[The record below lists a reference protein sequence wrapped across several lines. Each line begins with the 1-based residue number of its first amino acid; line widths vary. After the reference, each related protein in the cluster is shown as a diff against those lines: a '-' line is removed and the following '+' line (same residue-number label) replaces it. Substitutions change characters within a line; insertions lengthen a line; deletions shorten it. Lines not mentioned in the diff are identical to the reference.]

1 MVESLSPLLDL
12 LRAGSH
18 YNKSVTSAS
27 VNNKIDTRSVKT
39 GRGWWGEARAKTFL
53 TRGREI
59 GISMTRAK
67 SNVSK
72 QEPGQS

>member
-18 YNKSVTSAS
+18 YNESVTSATD
-27 VNNKIDTRSVKT
+27 NEKIDIRSVKP

-59 GISMTRAK
+59 KEINIHISMTYK
-67 SNVSK
+67 CHI
-72 QEPGQS
+72 EHE

>member
-18 YNKSVTSAS
+18 YNKSLTYATDDD
-27 VNNKIDTRSVKT
+27 KIDMRSVKP

-59 GISMTRAK
+59 KEIKIQISMTI
-67 SNVSK
+67 
-72 QEPGQS
+72 

>member
-18 YNKSVTSAS
+18 YNKSVTFATD
-27 VNNKIDTRSVKT
+27 NDKIDIRSVKP

-53 TRGREI
+53 TRG
-59 GISMTRAK
+59 
-67 SNVSK
+67 
-72 QEPGQS
+72 

>member
-18 YNKSVTSAS
+18 YNQSVTSATD
-27 VNNKIDTRSVKT
+27 NDKIDIRSVKP

-53 TRGREI
+53 TRG
-59 GISMTRAK
+59 
-67 SNVSK
+67 
-72 QEPGQS
+72 

>member
-18 YNKSVTSAS
+18 YNKSVTSATD
-27 VNNKIDTRSVKT
+27 NGKIDIRSVKP

-59 GISMTRAK
+59 KEINIHISMTYK
-67 SNVSK
+67 CHI
-72 QEPGQS
+72 EHE